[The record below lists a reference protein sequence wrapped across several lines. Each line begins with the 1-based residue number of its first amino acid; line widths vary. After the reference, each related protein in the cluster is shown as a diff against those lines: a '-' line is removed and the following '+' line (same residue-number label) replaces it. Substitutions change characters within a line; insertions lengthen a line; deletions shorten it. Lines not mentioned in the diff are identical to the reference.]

1 MKCFWHRRQ
10 KKKHQFKFSSN
21 LSKIFSNRK
30 GRLCHWFCQIWV
42 DDHPQ
47 AQAQSQANPASN
59 ARLSDCVPKNC
70 LQFILETVGM
80 FRVGALLGCIQH
92 QPEFLENST
101 CKLNSWCDILF
112 MNKCLQPWHW
122 IVLITYKCTL
132 LVAIWCIDFQVAL
145 GLHTLCQQ
153 LLEVCSRLG
162 YIYAEYQS
170 APRKIISSLKNI

>member
-1 MKCFWHRRQ
+1 MLENYLAICKYNFWIFIEYLVIIFHSNEMFLAQ
-10 KKKHQFKFSSN
+10 KTKKKKRQFKFPSN

-59 ARLSDCVPKNC
+59 ARLSDCVPNNC

-80 FRVGALLGCIQH
+80 FPVGAFLGCIQH

-112 MNKCLQPWHW
+112 MNKCL
-122 IVLITYKCTL
+122 
-132 LVAIWCIDFQVAL
+132 
-145 GLHTLCQQ
+145 
-153 LLEVCSRLG
+153 
-162 YIYAEYQS
+162 
-170 APRKIISSLKNI
+170 

>member
-1 MKCFWHRRQ
+1 MLGNYFSICKYNSWIFKEYLVIILYSNELFWH
-10 KKKHQFKFSSN
+10 KNINKKHQFKFPSN

-30 GRLCHWFCQIWV
+30 GRLCHWFCQFLV

-47 AQAQSQANPASN
+47 AQNQANPASN
-59 ARLSDCVPKNC
+59 ARLSDCVLNNC

-112 MNKCLQPWHW
+112 MIKCL
-122 IVLITYKCTL
+122 
-132 LVAIWCIDFQVAL
+132 
-145 GLHTLCQQ
+145 
-153 LLEVCSRLG
+153 
-162 YIYAEYQS
+162 
-170 APRKIISSLKNI
+170 